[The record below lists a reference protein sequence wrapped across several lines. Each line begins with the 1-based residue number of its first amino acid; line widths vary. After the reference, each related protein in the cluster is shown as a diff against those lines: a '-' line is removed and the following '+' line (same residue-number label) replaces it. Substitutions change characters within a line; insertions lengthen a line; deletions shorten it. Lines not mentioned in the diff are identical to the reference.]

1 MNRIWTIAWKEIFL
15 TYSDRSFLLILVTPL
30 VLSTIIGFAFG
41 GLSGNT
47 LNIGAIDV
55 AIVNLDEGTTA
66 NNQTFNYGTIFTDIF
81 IPTDSAVT
89 DANQCVIDG
98 VVQPTEE
105 QQPLS
110 EIIQAVALI
119 SADAARAGVD
129 DGTYQVAIIIP
140 PDFSQNL
147 APVVGANIDDTPLPK
162 TTLEVYA
169 SSGDALSGD
178 IVRGIVA
185 GISQQ
190 FVTGNVAVAATLN
203 TFIAESQ
210 ARPGFAVRF
219 LAAQAAGTFQPD
231 FSCAFSDAL
240 NTVTIQNEPLTAI
253 QKQSNFVQ
261 ILVQIGSAQALFFAL
276 FTSLFGLLSVY
287 DERKNG
293 TLQRMMVAPMPPSY
307 ILVGKILG
315 NYLNVLLQVVLL
327 MLGLT
332 LIASL
337 VEGRL
342 LFIWGDLA
350 WVSLLVVVISLS
362 VSGVGSLI
370 VGFARTQQQAQVVG
384 PLINSGF
391 AILGGAFGFT
401 LPAIVGQFSPIYW
414 GSQAFLSLANG
425 NTDIGLNLLVLLVQG
440 GVMFIV
446 GSWLFNKRSGI

>member
-30 VLSTIIGFAFG
+30 ILSTIIGFAFG
-41 GLSGNT
+41 GISGST
-47 LNIGAIDV
+47 LNIEAIDV

-66 NNQTFNYGTIFTDIF
+66 NNQTFNYGDLFTAIF
-81 IPTDSAVT
+81 IPSETAAA

-98 VVQPTEE
+98 AVQPTEE
-105 QQPLS
+105 QPLS
-110 EIIQAVALI
+110 EIIRAVAL
-119 SADAARAGVD
+119 SSPDAARTGVD
-129 DGTYQVAIIIP
+129 DGTYQVAVIIP

-147 APVVGANIDDTPLPK
+147 APLVGANVDDTPRPK
-162 TTLEVYA
+162 TTLEIYA
-169 SSGDALSGD
+169 SSGDALSGN
-178 IVRGIVA
+178 IVRGIVT

-203 TFIAESQ
+203 TLIAESQ
-210 ARPGFAVRF
+210 VRPGFAVRF
-219 LAAQAAGTFQPD
+219 LAAQATGTFQPD
-231 FSCAFSDAL
+231 FSCAFSNAL
-240 NTVTIQNEPLTAI
+240 NTVTIQNQPLTAI

-293 TLQRMMVAPMPPSY
+293 TLQRMIVAPMPSSY
-307 ILVGKILG
+307 ILIGKILG

-332 LIASL
+332 LIASF
-337 VEGRL
+337 VEGKL
-342 LFIWGDLA
+342 LFIWGDIA
-350 WVSLLVVVISLS
+350 WVSVLVVVISLS
-362 VSGVGSLI
+362 VSGVGSII
-370 VGFARTQQQAQVVG
+370 VGVARTPQQAQVVG

-425 NTDIGLNLLVLLVQG
+425 NTDIGLNLLLLLAQG